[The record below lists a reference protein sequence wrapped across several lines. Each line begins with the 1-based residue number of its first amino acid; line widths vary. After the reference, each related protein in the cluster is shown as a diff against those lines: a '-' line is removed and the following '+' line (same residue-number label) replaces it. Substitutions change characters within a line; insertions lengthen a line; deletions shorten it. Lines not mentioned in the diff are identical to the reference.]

1 MSFLVHFSD
10 VEEEEV
16 KKLVSPYFLRGLL
29 LLDDFVQILSK
40 TPSDVS
46 VIAAQ
51 RIMPDLL
58 RLVKESH
65 EAFYH
70 AETTIHEINGRLD
83 NNLQI
88 IVVEEKN
95 TNDNLKQTQE
105 SLAKVEENMKVKQA
119 EYDEVKKQLSQLDSN
134 LRREE
139 ESLRQKRKQLKQA
152 ERNRNEGV
160 QLATILGAIF
170 GGPIGLLVGRGIADA
185 VHNTDVSNAEEAV
198 KEASSQEQKTKRRFA
213 AKQDELSKLV
223 HEQEEQEIVKRWRC
237 QELELLKTRKEEI
250 KTSQKRL
257 ATLNESIKSCTM
269 FVDTTTSR
277 AKMMADEATG
287 ELPDIEAMVFP
298 LKAIAGDLAETSLS
312 NSRLLS
318 GRVDIKGIGTKIKVI
333 TSKALEGNP
342 SNGVDQ
348 WLSLIHI

>member
-10 VEEEEV
+10 VEEEV
-16 KKLVSPYFLRGLL
+16 KKLVSPHFLRGLL

-40 TPSDVS
+40 TPNDVS
-46 VIAAQ
+46 AIAAQ

-58 RLVKESH
+58 GLVKKSH
-65 EAFYH
+65 EAFRH

-105 SLAKVEENMKVKQA
+105 SLAKLEENMKVKEA
-119 EYDEVKKQLSQLDSN
+119 EYDEVKKQLSLLDSN

-139 ESLRQKRKQLKQA
+139 ASLRQKRKQLKQA
-152 ERNRNEGV
+152 ERNRDEGV
-160 QLATILGAIF
+160 LVGGILGGIF
-170 GGPIGLLVGRGIADA
+170 GGQIGRLAGRGIADA
-185 VHNTDVSNAEEAV
+185 VHKTDVSNAEEAV
-198 KEASSQEQKTKRRFA
+198 NEASSQKEKTKRRFA
-213 AKQDELSKLV
+213 TKRKELYNLV

-237 QELELLKTRKEEI
+237 QELELLKTRKEGI
-250 KTSQKRL
+250 KKSQTRL
-257 ATLNESIKSCTM
+257 ATLNESIKSCTT

-298 LKAIAGDLAETSLS
+298 LKAIASVLAETSLS
-312 NSRLLS
+312 NIRLLS
-318 GRVDIKGIGTKIKVI
+318 GRVDVKGIGTKIKVI
-333 TSKALEGNP
+333 TSKALKGNP
-342 SNGVDQ
+342 SNNVDQ
-348 WLSLIHI
+348 WA

>member
-10 VEEEEV
+10 LEDEV
-16 KKLVSPYFLRGLL
+16 KKLVSPHFLSGLL
-29 LLDDFVQILSK
+29 MLDDFVQILNE
-40 TPSDVS
+40 TPNDVS
-46 VIAAQ
+46 AIAAQ

-58 RLVKESH
+58 GLVKKSH
-65 EAFYH
+65 EAFRH

-105 SLAKVEENMKVKQA
+105 SLAKLEENMKVKQA

-160 QLATILGAIF
+160 KLGGILGVIF
-170 GGPIGLLVGRGIADA
+170 GGPIGLLAGRGIADA
-185 VHNTDVSNAEEAV
+185 VHKTDVSNAEEAV
-198 KEASSQEQKTKRRFA
+198 NEASSQKEKNKKRFA
-213 AKQDELSKLV
+213 VKQEELSKLV
-223 HEQEEQEIVKRWRC
+223 HEQEEQEIVKRWRR
-237 QELELLKTRKEEI
+237 QELKLLKTRKEDI
-250 KTSQKRL
+250 KKSQKRL
-257 ATLNESIKSCTM
+257 AKLNESIKSCTTL
-269 FVDTTTSR
+269 VDTTTSR
-277 AKMMADEATG
+277 AKMMADEAMG

-298 LKAIAGDLAETSLS
+298 LKKIAGDLAETSFS

-333 TSKALEGNP
+333 TFKALKSNP
-342 SNGVDQ
+342 SNNVDQ
-348 WLSLIHI
+348 WA